1 MTEAPTSPSALAGL
15 RVVDASSLFAGP
27 LAATMLG
34 DLGAE
39 VIKVEHPN
47 RPDGSRGHGQAKD
60 GQGLWWKLLGR
71 NKRTV
76 ALDLRTSGGRE
87 AFLRLTN
94 TADVL
99 VENFRPGT
107 LARWGLDFDRL
118 TADNAGL
125 VVARITGFGQFG
137 PRSNDPGFGTLA
149 EAMSG
154 FADMTGQPDGPP
166 TLPPLAL
173 ADGITGLAAAYAIM
187 AALWHRNTTG
197 RGQEIDLSLIEPILT
212 LLGPQPSIYDQLGE
226 VHQRTGNRSTNN
238 SPRNTYR
245 SRDGRWVAISTSSQ
259 SIAERVMRL
268 VGAPEVIDEPW
279 FASGRERA
287 QHADELDA
295 LVGGWIAERDAAEVL
310 RAFAEAEAAATL
322 VYDIRDIMNDRQ
334 YAALGAITTIAD
346 PDLGPLKMQNVMFRM
361 SETPGRIEYAGR
373 GHGADTDT
381 VLGELGYSAAQLAD
395 LRATGEIR

>member
-1 MTEAPTSPSALAGL
+1 MI
-15 RVVDASSLFAGP
+15 DASTLFAGP

-47 RPDGSRGHGQAKD
+47 RPDPSRGHGQAKH
-60 GQGLWWKLLGR
+60 GQGLWWKMLGR
-71 NKRTV
+71 NKRPV
-76 ALDLRTSGGRE
+76 ALDLKSEGGRE
-87 AFLRLTN
+87 AFLRLTD

-99 VENFRPGT
+99 IENFRPGT
-107 LARWGLDFDRL
+107 LDRWGLDHARL
-118 TADNAGL
+118 TAANPGL

-137 PRSNDPGFGTLA
+137 PRASEPGFGTLA

-154 FADMTGQPDGPP
+154 FAAMTGQPDGPP

-187 AALWHRNTTG
+187 TALWHRNDSG

-226 VHQRTGNRSTNN
+226 VYQRTGNRSANN

-245 SRDGRWVAISTSSQ
+245 ARDGRWVAVSTSSQ
-259 SIAERVMRL
+259 SIAERVMQL
-268 VGAPEVIDEPW
+268 VGAPQVIQEPW

-295 LVGGWIAERDAAEVL
+295 LVGGWIAERDAEEVL
-310 RAFAEAEAAATL
+310 RAFTEANAAATL
-322 VYDIRDIMNDRQ
+322 VYDITDIMTDPQ
-334 YAALGAITTIAD
+334 YAALDAITTLDD
-346 PDLGPLKMQNVMFRM
+346 PDLGALKMQNVMFRM
-361 SETPGRIEYAGR
+361 SQTPGRIDFAGR

-381 VLGELGYSAAQLAD
+381 VLGELGYSAAELQR
-395 LRATGEIR
+395 LRDAGEIR